1 MSRLIRFE
9 LYKLCTSIPV
19 MLFIVALLLYL
30 MSSVFSE
37 EEASVRTKY
46 EIWEGLATA
55 ETFKKIQD
63 RADKINDGTYGDDDQ
78 FDPTI
83 TYENEAFAHLFNIKE
98 AQIFKAQ
105 TLDALANERTEPG
118 FEERDRALHT
128 SMLEQINLNT
138 IRYHIPAEKTVMF
151 TNQTG
156 VAVLLSPLLLLIAFI
171 YTKERVSGVD
181 QYQLPAVNGRTK
193 LLTAKLF
200 AGSIFLTGI
209 SLVVHLAI
217 LGLASYRFGTID
229 WSAPMQ
235 VMDGLTDSPY
245 PFSIG
250 QYWLVSF
257 GYQTFVL
264 IVLGIW
270 ILGISFFAKTAI
282 QAVLWSS
289 ILIGVPLLY
298 QFVISGTF
306 FPETKFFEQGILFFP
321 SRALL
326 NGEVFKTYQTINLGI
341 PLLLPVAIL
350 LMQLVVT
357 LIVLKFLYQISRKR
371 QAV

>member
-9 LYKLCTSIPV
+9 LYKLCTSIPA

-37 EEASVRTKY
+37 EEANVRAKY
-46 EIWEGLATA
+46 AAWEGRATA
-55 ETFKKIQD
+55 ETFKKIHD
-63 RADKINDGTYGDDDQ
+63 RANKINDEDYDLDNQ
-78 FDPTI
+78 FGSATS
-83 TYENEAFAHLFNIKE
+83 YENEAFAHLYNIEE

-105 TLDALANERTEPG
+105 GLEALANKTVEPG
-118 FEERDRALHT
+118 FDERDRALHI
-128 SMLEQINLNT
+128 SLLKQINLDT
-138 IRYHIPAEKTVMF
+138 IRYHIPAEKAVAF
-151 TNQTG
+151 TTQTG
-156 VAVLLSPLLLLIAFI
+156 VAVLLFPLLLLIAFI
-171 YTKERVSGVD
+171 YSKERVSGVD

-193 LLTAKLF
+193 LLTAKLI
-200 AGSIFLTGI
+200 AGSIFLTGVNVI
-209 SLVVHLAI
+209 LHLGI

-235 VMDGLTDSPY
+235 VVNGLTGSPY

-270 ILGISFFAKTAI
+270 VLTISFFAKTAI
-282 QAVLWSS
+282 QAILWSS
-289 ILIGVPLLY
+289 ILMGVPLLY
-298 QFVISGTF
+298 QFVISGIF
-306 FPETKFFEQGILFFP
+306 FPETKLFEQGILFFP

-326 NGEVFKTYQTINLGI
+326 TGEVFKTYQTINLGI
-341 PLLLPVAIL
+341 PLLLPAAIL
-350 LMQLVVT
+350 LVQVIVT
-357 LIVLKFLYQISRKR
+357 LIVLKVLYQTSRKR
-371 QAV
+371 QVV

>member
-9 LYKLCTSIPV
+9 LYKLCTSIPA
-19 MLFIVALLLYL
+19 MLFVVALLLYL

-37 EEASVRTKY
+37 EEASVHAKY
-46 EIWEGLATA
+46 AAWEGPATA
-55 ETFKKIQD
+55 KTFKKIQD

-105 TLDALANERTEPG
+105 TLEALANERTEPG
-118 FEERDRALHT
+118 FDERDRALHT
-128 SMLEQINLNT
+128 SMLKQINLDT
-138 IRYHIPAEKTVMF
+138 IRYHIPAEKAVTF
-151 TNQTG
+151 TTQAG
-156 VAVLLSPLLLLIAFI
+156 VAVLLFPLLLLIAFI
-171 YTKERVSGVD
+171 YSKERVSGVD
-181 QYQLPAVNGRTK
+181 QYQLPAMNGRTK
-193 LLTAKLF
+193 LLTAKLA
-200 AGSIFLTGI
+200 AGSIFLMSI
-209 SLVVHLAI
+209 NVVLHLAI
-217 LGLASYRFGTID
+217 LGLAWYRFGTID

-250 QYWLVSF
+250 QYWLISF
-257 GYQTFVL
+257 GYQTLVL

-270 ILGISFFAKTAI
+270 VLAISFFVKTAI
-282 QAVLWSS
+282 QAILWSS
-289 ILIGVPLLY
+289 ILMGVPLLY
-298 QFVISGTF
+298 QFVISGIF

-326 NGEVFKTYQTINLGI
+326 TGEVFKTYQTINLGI

-350 LMQLVVT
+350 LVQVVVT
-357 LIVLKFLYQISRKR
+357 LIVLTILYQTSRKR
-371 QAV
+371 QVV